1 MEHEGVAS
9 AVEALWGKSDA
20 GGYAS
25 LLLQHL
31 LDAAAVAE
39 LIWDKFLP
47 LSVRAKLDVCA
58 DGRGRELFVLVCAVH
73 DVGKATPAF
82 QAKNAVLAEAVRAGG
97 LRFTVT
103 AKVMRHWRH
112 GDASACIVDRA
123 DVLAWDISVRE
134 WVWPLI
140 AGHHGR
146 VPGGG
151 AIDLTDHE
159 AAQGDASWRLVQDA
173 LLERLARELGI
184 QLGWFSH
191 APAPRRAV
199 QLAIA
204 GYVIMADW
212 IASDE
217 TFFQGIDSAAR
228 ISMKLARQRA
238 AQAWINLRLHDGWRQ
253 SDLLPDASPEQ
264 LFRSRFGHAPR
275 ASQKATVEL
284 VAEMPVPGLVIV
296 DAPTGEGKTKN
307 ALAVAE
313 VFAARFGMDGL
324 FIGMPTQATSD
335 PIFGVVSRWA
345 SKIRPGVALGLLHGK
360 RRFNKEWRRLEATAR
375 FGGIDEQC
383 GDAADQAL
391 RPSEWLFG
399 PGRGLF
405 AAVTVGTV
413 DQLLLAATR
422 TRYVMLRHA
431 GLAAKVVV
439 IDEVHAYD
447 VYMSQ
452 FLLEALRWLG
462 DAGVPVVLLSATLT
476 PTLKRQLVTAYAEG
490 GLQRRGID
498 LTDLPQSTGYPS
510 ALSVCV
516 HEGNL
521 VFGQSDR
528 VKPARAS
535 STVEVEVEVL
545 EESAPPEFSAS
556 TRSDGGE
563 ADQSLRIGDADA
575 VVRVLRTVLG
585 TFGCGLVV
593 RNSVGRAQDTC
604 AVLSKEFGAENVTLL
619 HARLSS
625 GARADRTERVLEF
638 LGPPGVDTIATE
650 GPRPLRIVVA
660 TQLAE
665 QSLDIDADVLITDLA
680 PMDLLIQ
687 RIGRMHR
694 HAWPKQSRP
703 PGARVP
709 RVFVTGLSL
718 MQQVPWFP
726 AGSEFLY
733 ARYALLQ
740 AAALVLEGAG
750 SKGWLLPD
758 SVPELVERAY
768 GESSVVPDAW
778 CEDLA
783 AARTEW
789 LLHEQLRASR
799 AEQFLLSQP
808 DDLGAPTLN
817 GLHDRHTTGV
827 GIDDEDAGRA
837 VVRDGE
843 MSVEVVVVT
852 RDQDGHYRT
861 LEGTDVG
868 ADGSAVSDPDVLDN
882 VLRSIVRLP
891 ARPAITQA
899 AIRELTPL
907 PGWSGDSWLR
917 RTPALVLDETGSARL
932 GGRVLRYD
940 DQLGLIDTVASIRTS
955 PAASRS

>member
-1 MEHEGVAS
+1 MKREGAES
-9 AVEALWGKSDA
+9 AVEVLWGKSNA
-20 GGYAS
+20 GGRAS

-39 LIWDKFLP
+39 LIWDRFLSP
-47 LSVRAKLDVCA
+47 SVRAKLDTCA
-58 DGRGRELFVLVCAVH
+58 DGRGRELFVIVCALH

-82 QAKNAVLAEAVRAGG
+82 QAKNAALAQAVSAQG
-97 LRFTVT
+97 LRFAVT
-103 AKVMRHWRH
+103 PKMMRHWRH
-112 GDASACIVDRA
+112 GDAGACIVDRA
-123 DVLAWDISVRE
+123 DVLPWDVSVRE

-151 AIDLTDHE
+151 AIDLADHE

-173 LLERLARELGI
+173 LLERVARELGI
-184 QLGWFSH
+184 ELGWFAR
-191 APAPRRAV
+191 APAPSRAF
-199 QLAIA
+199 QLAVA

-217 TFFQGIDSAAR
+217 TFFPGIDSADWS
-228 ISMKLARQRA
+228 SMELARQRA
-238 AQAWINLRLHDGWRQ
+238 MQAWVNLRLHGGWRR
-253 SDLLPDASPEQ
+253 SDLLLEVSPEQ
-264 LFRSRFGHAPR
+264 LFHSRFGDAAR
-275 ASQKATVEL
+275 ASQRATVEL
-284 VAEMPVPGLVIV
+284 AAKMPAPGLVIV
-296 DAPTGEGKTKN
+296 DAPTGEGKTKS

-313 VFAARFGMDGL
+313 VFAARFGTDGL

-345 SKIRPGVALGLLHGK
+345 STIRPGVALGLLHGK
-360 RRFNKEWRRLEATAR
+360 RRFNKEWRRLEAAAR

-383 GDAADQAL
+383 GDGADQVL

-422 TRYVMLRHA
+422 TRHVMLRHA
-431 GLAAKVVV
+431 GLAGKVVV

-490 GLQRRGID
+490 GLQRRGVD
-498 LTDLPQSTGYPS
+498 LTDLPEPAGYPN

-516 HEGNL
+516 HEGKL
-521 VFGQSDR
+521 VFGQTDPIE
-528 VKPARAS
+528 PARNSA
-535 STVEVEVEVL
+535 TVEVEVI
-545 EESAPPEFSAS
+545 EESVPDKFGNS
-556 TRSDGGE
+556 TSSGGI
-563 ADQSLRIGDADA
+563 AAGQSLRIGDAEA
-575 VVRVLRTVLG
+575 VVRVLRAVLG
-585 TFGCGLVV
+585 DGGCGLVV

-604 AVLSKEFGAENVTLL
+604 TVLAEEFGAENVTLL

-625 GARADRTERVLEF
+625 GARADRTEEVLEF
-638 LGPPGVDTIATE
+638 LGPPGGETVAAD

-680 PMDLLIQ
+680 PMDLLLQ

-694 HAWPKQSRP
+694 HAWPKRARP
-703 PGARVP
+703 PRARVP
-709 RVFVTGLSL
+709 RVYVTGLSVA
-718 MQQVPWFP
+718 QQIPWFP
-726 AGSEFLY
+726 SGSEFLY
-733 ARYALLQ
+733 GRYCLLR
-740 AAALVLEGAG
+740 AAALVLEG
-750 SKGWLLPD
+750 SRSRGWLLPD

-768 GESSVVPDAW
+768 SESSVVPDAW

-783 AARTEW
+783 MARSEW
-789 LLHEQLRASR
+789 VSEEQVRASR

-817 GLHDRHTTGV
+817 GLHDRHTSGV

-852 RDQDGHYRT
+852 HDPDGNYRT
-861 LEGTDVG
+861 LDGTELGD
-868 ADGSAVSDPDVLDN
+868 DGSAVSDPHVLED

-917 RTPALVLDETGSARL
+917 RTPALVLDENRFARL
-932 GGRVLRYD
+932 GSRTLRYD
-940 DQLGLIDTVASIRTS
+940 DQLGLIDTPTSRLSLRT
-955 PAASRS
+955 A